1 MRYIGI
7 DPGMGGAVAHLDDRG
22 FVGVFDMPLNQEKD
36 FLDVHGLYEL
46 LHGPVTTICLE
57 AVTPMGTD
65 GRGSLGRFMTVYGAI
80 RALAEFTTSELV
92 LVRPYDWKRA
102 LGLVTPTKRG
112 EGIQRTSAEKASYK
126 RAAKETSMGMAREL
140 YPEASPYLR
149 RKKDHDR
156 AEAILLAHYLRVR
169 KQ

>member
-112 EGIQRTSAEKASYK
+112 DK